1 MSKKRLRVFFTPIEL
16 EVEISDKLDEVEK
29 EQRLNEIVYLE
40 KAVEITNE
48 TVIDYFE
55 EVKSNG

>member
-16 EVEISDKLDEVEK
+16 EVEISDKLDEDEK

-48 TVIDYFE
+48 TVIDFFE
-55 EVKSNG
+55 EV

>member
-55 EVKSNG
+55 EVKK